1 MSNEQPPVVAAEPP
15 PLERFEASG
24 PAHPSPP
31 IRAGFAPP
39 PPRATSPRS
48 RAPSATS
55 SIDSSRASSSFSATR
70 GQSHSSAPDTR
81 LPPDLPAA
89 QLKPAQHGDGFLVD
103 VPGTGQWLVSWAELV
118 DLLMSPRT
126 HETLSPNGLI
136 GEMIRFVH
144 DRLEKANALPESS
157 RPSTAVNNLGAN
169 LNGLSFG
176 GGGESSSGAHSFH
189 APVTSSGYAPAP
201 VSSYYGE
208 DATAHPESSRHATV
222 APLQTVAP
230 YFLAPINTELPL
242 PPTSYAGG
250 AQPTPTNS
258 STALAQHPSVHG
270 RQAFAYRSGSPAP
283 SLSGRSDSAASSRL
297 HHRQTSA
304 PYPRPSYLHS
314 SSSYTDYSSAGG
326 ESFYTDCGGP
336 DDCNM
341 YDEQEP
347 GTALP
352 SEVTGYRAT
361 LPKVKGPR
369 PPSRALNGETET
381 YIWNERKGSLSRV
394 PPGVDAH
401 ELASYSVGGSEV
413 LVFPPGT
420 YHKVVV
426 DGLEVLPCDSRQR
439 VNAFLRGQLCVEG
452 CGFRFEGKRPSVIRA
467 HVVHCKSRAS
477 TLRVDPL
484 KRFCQLQLDAHT
496 LDTRMRN
503 THKVPIPDPRKPHGF
518 ERGDD
523 QSDSRSILS
532 FESVDSHGGYSASS
546 SQGSI
551 YEQGGQHGHGSKG
564 QEWEPQYASTKRDEF
579 NESSAASVLSAGFT
593 PSSSQALEGQHQQR
607 PQEQW
612 LESYGLS
619 VPTGGSASAASS
631 RTPSEQRQPV
641 SARSSAVRTAAPA
654 PPNKPRPSSFLEL

>member
-1 MSNEQPPVVAAEPP
+1 MSNDQPPVVAAEPP
-15 PLERFEASG
+15 PLERFEPSG

-31 IRAGFAPP
+31 TRTGFAPP

-55 SIDSSRASSSFSATR
+55 SIDSSN
-70 GQSHSSAPDTR
+70 
-81 LPPDLPAA
+81 LPAA
-89 QLKPAQHGDGFLVD
+89 QLKPAQNGDGFLVD

-136 GEMIRFVH
+136 GEMIHFVH
-144 DRLEKANALPESS
+144 DRLERANALPESS
-157 RPSTAVNNLGAN
+157 RPSTAVSNLGAN
-169 LNGLSFG
+169 LHGLSFG
-176 GGGESSSGAHSFH
+176 GGQSSNGSHPFH
-189 APVTSSGYAPAP
+189 AQTTSSGYAPAP
-201 VSSYYGE
+201 VSSYYHE
-208 DATAHPESSRHATV
+208 DATAQPEASRHATV
-222 APLQTVAP
+222 APLQTVGP
-230 YFLAPINTELPL
+230 YFLAPINTELPV
-242 PPTSYAGG
+242 PPPGYPGG

-283 SLSGRSDSAASSRL
+283 SLSGRSDSAASSSRL

-314 SSSYTDYSSAGG
+314 SSSYTDYSSGGG
-326 ESFYTDCGGP
+326 ESFGGYTDYGGH

-352 SEVTGYRAT
+352 HEVTGFRAT
-361 LPKVKGPR
+361 LPKVKPPAPR
-369 PPSRALNGETET
+369 PPPRALNGETET

-439 VNAFLRGQLCVEG
+439 VNAFLRGQSCVEG

-503 THKVPIPDPRKPHGF
+503 TTKVILPGPRRPARGF
-518 ERGDD
+518 DRGDD
-523 QSDSRSILS
+523 QSDSRSIIS

-551 YEQGGQHGHGSKG
+551 YEQGGQHGHGSNG
-564 QEWEPQYASTKRDEF
+564 QDWEPQYASTQREEF

-619 VPTGGSASAASS
+619 VPTGGSSSAASS
-631 RTPSEQRQPV
+631 RASSEQRQPI
-641 SARSSAVRTAAPA
+641 SARSGAVRTSAPA
-654 PPNKPRPSSFLEL
+654 PAHKPRPSSFLEL

>member
-1 MSNEQPPVVAAEPP
+1 MSHDQAAVVAAEPP
-15 PLERFEASG
+15 PLERFEPSG
-24 PAHPSPP
+24 PVHHSPP
-31 IRAGFAPP
+31 MRAGFAPP
-39 PPRATSPRS
+39 PPRPASPRS
-48 RAPSATS
+48 RVPSAAS
-55 SIDSSRASSSFSATR
+55 SIDSS
-70 GQSHSSAPDTR
+70 H
-81 LPPDLPAA
+81 LPAA

-126 HETLSPNGLI
+126 HETLSPIGLM

-144 DRLEKANALPESS
+144 DRLERANALPSSSS

-169 LNGLSFG
+169 LHGLSFG
-176 GGGESSSGAHSFH
+176 GDSSSNAAHSY
-189 APVTSSGYAPAP
+189 APPGSGYAPAP
-201 VSSYYGE
+201 VGSYYGE
-208 DATAHPESSRHATV
+208 DTAAHPESRAHATV
-222 APLQTVAP
+222 APLQTVGQH
-230 YFLAPINTELPL
+230 FLAPINTELPVP
-242 PPTSYAGG
+242 PPTYPG

-258 STALAQHPSVHG
+258 STALAQHPSLHG

-283 SLSGRSDSAASSRL
+283 SLSGRSDSAASSSRL

-314 SSSYTDYSSAGG
+314 TSYSTDYSSGGG
-326 ESFYTDCGGP
+326 ESFGGYP
-336 DDCNM
+336 DYGGHDDCNM

-352 SEVTGYRAT
+352 SEVTGFRAT
-361 LPKVKGPR
+361 LPKVKPR
-369 PPSRALNGETET
+369 PPPRALNGETET

-394 PPGVDAH
+394 PPGVDAQ
-401 ELASYSVGGSEV
+401 ELASYSTDGSEI

-420 YHKVVV
+420 YHKVII
-426 DGLEVLPCDSRQR
+426 DGLEVLPSDSRQR
-439 VNAFLRGQLCVEG
+439 VNAFLRGQSCVEG
-452 CGFRFEGKRPSVIRA
+452 CGFRFDGKRPSVIRA

-477 TLRVDPL
+477 LLRVDPL

-496 LDTRMRN
+496 LDTRRRN
-503 THKVPIPDPRKPHGF
+503 TQKMTAPMTRRPQRALD
-518 ERGDD
+518 RGDD
-523 QSDSRSILS
+523 QSDSRSIIS

-551 YEQGGQHGHGSKG
+551 YEQGGQHGHGSR
-564 QEWEPQYASTKRDEF
+564 EEEDWEPQYASTKREEF
-579 NESSAASVLSAGFT
+579 NESSAATVLSAGFT
-593 PSSSQALEGQHQQR
+593 PSSSQALEAHHHQR

-619 VPTGGSASAASS
+619 VPTGSTGSSSAASS

-641 SARSSAVRTAAPA
+641 SARSSAMRTAGHPPPPA
-654 PPNKPRPSSFLEL
+654 HKPRPSSFLEL